1 MTDIDLTQDARVG
14 VVGSNSSTGS
24 LTADLVGDSRNRSLN
39 GRLVLVSPKNYDG
52 TTEYGV
58 GTVTE
63 ITTTNTYHEDPA
75 LRGVIAQQ
83 GFIGNLTGRGD
94 IKTAKIDMQSAFRH
108 DGENLSAIGGS
119 LSFAPSTGEPIFLAN
134 ADSVR
139 SLCERTTKDLFY
151 IGSVYQ
157 QKDIPLPLS
166 FHDFS
171 DARGAEMSGFFGPS
185 GSGKALDV
193 NTPIPTPNGFVLM
206 KDLAPGSK
214 VFDQDGKTC
223 TVLAVYDQPPH
234 RECFEV
240 QFSDG
245 STIIADAEHLWE
257 VYSTA
262 LRASMNASRGRERKY
277 LLTKAQRDAVA
288 AVSRHGIAGKGEV
301 TLSEIAEA
309 FAVPASQT
317 SKSTALSKRFHAFP
331 GGRVLV
337 AEQNGSVA
345 PFSSARRSLM
355 IEKEALLNWAKRG
368 EIKSQEKRLALVG
381 ALEGHQAPYVTARE
395 VSKAVGASR
404 TTGNIYAWIEKSGAD
419 THYAEATA
427 HLDETVRQRH
437 HWEKTVDPK
446 AFAEDFLRHVEK
458 GLRNQEHLSLKPEV
472 LTTREIV
479 DRISEGESFSIP
491 VAKPVSTPERD
502 LPLPPYTL
510 GAWLGDGS
518 SRGGLIFSADAE
530 VIENVRLDGY
540 SVFDTTDKYP
550 FRYRVEGLRGQLGTL
565 GVRSDES
572 GVSNKRIP
580 EQYLFA
586 SIDQRHA
593 LLQGLMDTDGTVNR
607 TSGTVS
613 YTTILPSL
621 AEDVRVLA
629 ASLGYRVTVT
639 SRVPTLDGGPQK
651 RAYNV
656 NFHPR
661 GEKVFRLSRKVSA
674 LEEATKPVAS
684 DGART
689 NHRYIRAITPVESR
703 PVRCITVDSER
714 SLYLAGKDFIPT
726 HNTYNATMFTAAQMR
741 HLRQA
746 FLLIE
751 PQSQFTTNSKVK
763 RELPLDL
770 RALADAQGRE
780 VKQISVAQQIRLPE
794 DPSLLC
800 DLLAGASF
808 FGANRL
814 IGANNQASNAHDVV
828 EAFLEATPKWSSMT
842 SEDILNRILQHLI
855 ERVENDAVVVSKAPK
870 ERLQRNLQ
878 AALDQ
883 DEDGGRERYK
893 ALMRVFGPLHNIFS
907 ETTAQGTPRLKM
919 NEIVKALCNPDIGSA
934 GNRRARPFYILT
946 LADQSA
952 DNEGRETE
960 VSKAMRNSKT
970 QMVILRTLFSALE
983 AEARWLY
990 QSEDLGTANLMVIM
1004 DEAARFTSDSHK
1016 DVEQR
1021 AMAADM
1027 ARYFRELRKYAVG
1040 FTLILQEPSALHD
1053 SIWKQL
1059 QNGFRAFAG
1068 GMVGNDLDK
1077 VREQV
1082 GAGGAMSLYQQLAR
1096 PSKDNPIYPWMLCG
1110 SISPLSVTSA
1120 PIFMEA
1126 FTKSEQWEQA
1136 NKTWLPGMFNISDI
1150 WQG

>member
-24 LTADLVGDSRNRSLN
+24 LTADLVGESRNRSLN

-185 GSGKALDV
+185 GSGK
-193 NTPIPTPNGFVLM
+193 
-206 KDLAPGSK
+206 
-214 VFDQDGKTC
+214 
-223 TVLAVYDQPPH
+223 
-234 RECFEV
+234 
-240 QFSDG
+240 
-245 STIIADAEHLWE
+245 
-257 VYSTA
+257 
-262 LRASMNASRGRERKY
+262 
-277 LLTKAQRDAVA
+277 
-288 AVSRHGIAGKGEV
+288 
-301 TLSEIAEA
+301 
-309 FAVPASQT
+309 
-317 SKSTALSKRFHAFP
+317 
-331 GGRVLV
+331 
-337 AEQNGSVA
+337 
-345 PFSSARRSLM
+345 
-355 IEKEALLNWAKRG
+355 
-368 EIKSQEKRLALVG
+368 
-381 ALEGHQAPYVTARE
+381 
-395 VSKAVGASR
+395 
-404 TTGNIYAWIEKSGAD
+404 
-419 THYAEATA
+419 
-427 HLDETVRQRH
+427 
-437 HWEKTVDPK
+437 
-446 AFAEDFLRHVEK
+446 
-458 GLRNQEHLSLKPEV
+458 
-472 LTTREIV
+472 
-479 DRISEGESFSIP
+479 
-491 VAKPVSTPERD
+491 
-502 LPLPPYTL
+502 
-510 GAWLGDGS
+510 
-518 SRGGLIFSADAE
+518 
-530 VIENVRLDGY
+530 
-540 SVFDTTDKYP
+540 
-550 FRYRVEGLRGQLGTL
+550 
-565 GVRSDES
+565 
-572 GVSNKRIP
+572 
-580 EQYLFA
+580 
-586 SIDQRHA
+586 
-593 LLQGLMDTDGTVNR
+593 
-607 TSGTVS
+607 
-613 YTTILPSL
+613 
-621 AEDVRVLA
+621 
-629 ASLGYRVTVT
+629 
-639 SRVPTLDGGPQK
+639 
-651 RAYNV
+651 
-656 NFHPR
+656 
-661 GEKVFRLSRKVSA
+661 
-674 LEEATKPVAS
+674 
-684 DGART
+684 
-689 NHRYIRAITPVESR
+689 
-703 PVRCITVDSER
+703 
-714 SLYLAGKDFIPT
+714 
-726 HNTYNATMFTAAQMR
+726 TYNATMFTAAQMR

-919 NEIVKALCNPDIGSA
+919 NEIVKALCDPDIGSA

-1126 FTKSEQWEQA
+1126 FTKPEQWEQA

>member
-1 MTDIDLTQDARVG
+1 MTAIDLQQDARVG

-24 LTADLVGDSRNRSLN
+24 LTVDLVGASRNRSLN
-39 GRLVLVSPKNYDG
+39 GRLVIVAPESYDG

-83 GFIGNLTGRGD
+83 GAIGNLTGRGD

-119 LSFAPSTGEPIFLAN
+119 LSFAPSTGESVFLAN

-139 SLCERTTKDLFY
+139 ALCERTTKDLFY
-151 IGSVYQ
+151 MGSVYQ

-185 GSGKALDV
+185 GSGK
-193 NTPIPTPNGFVLM
+193 T
-206 KDLAPGSK
+206 
-214 VFDQDGKTC
+214 
-223 TVLAVYDQPPH
+223 
-234 RECFEV
+234 
-240 QFSDG
+240 
-245 STIIADAEHLWE
+245 
-257 VYSTA
+257 
-262 LRASMNASRGRERKY
+262 
-277 LLTKAQRDAVA
+277 
-288 AVSRHGIAGKGEV
+288 
-301 TLSEIAEA
+301 
-309 FAVPASQT
+309 
-317 SKSTALSKRFHAFP
+317 
-331 GGRVLV
+331 
-337 AEQNGSVA
+337 
-345 PFSSARRSLM
+345 
-355 IEKEALLNWAKRG
+355 
-368 EIKSQEKRLALVG
+368 RL
-381 ALEGHQAPYVTARE
+381 
-395 VSKAVGASR
+395 
-404 TTGNIYAWIEKSGAD
+404 
-419 THYAEATA
+419 
-427 HLDETVRQRH
+427 
-437 HWEKTVDPK
+437 
-446 AFAEDFLRHVEK
+446 
-458 GLRNQEHLSLKPEV
+458 
-472 LTTREIV
+472 
-479 DRISEGESFSIP
+479 
-491 VAKPVSTPERD
+491 
-502 LPLPPYTL
+502 
-510 GAWLGDGS
+510 
-518 SRGGLIFSADAE
+518 
-530 VIENVRLDGY
+530 
-540 SVFDTTDKYP
+540 
-550 FRYRVEGLRGQLGTL
+550 
-565 GVRSDES
+565 
-572 GVSNKRIP
+572 
-580 EQYLFA
+580 
-586 SIDQRHA
+586 
-593 LLQGLMDTDGTVNR
+593 
-607 TSGTVS
+607 
-613 YTTILPSL
+613 
-621 AEDVRVLA
+621 
-629 ASLGYRVTVT
+629 
-639 SRVPTLDGGPQK
+639 
-651 RAYNV
+651 
-656 NFHPR
+656 
-661 GEKVFRLSRKVSA
+661 
-674 LEEATKPVAS
+674 
-684 DGART
+684 
-689 NHRYIRAITPVESR
+689 
-703 PVRCITVDSER
+703 
-714 SLYLAGKDFIPT
+714 
-726 HNTYNATMFTAAQMR
+726 ATMFAGSQMR
-741 HLRQA
+741 HTRQA

-763 RELPLDL
+763 RELGLDL

-828 EAFLEATPKWSSMT
+828 ETYLEATPKWSSMS
-842 SEDILNRILQHLI
+842 SEELLNRILQHLI

-883 DEDGGRERYK
+883 TDDGGEERYK

-990 QSEDLGTANLMVIM
+990 QSEDLGTANLMVMM

-1016 DVEQR
+1016 DPEQR

-1082 GAGGAMSLYQQLAR
+1082 GSGGAMSLYQQLAR

-1126 FTKSEQWEQA
+1126 FTRPVQWEQA
-1136 NKTWLPGMFNISDI
+1136 NKSWLPGMFNISDI
-1150 WQG
+1150 WQGH

>member
-1 MTDIDLTQDARVG
+1 MTAIDLQQDARVG

-24 LTADLVGDSRNRSLN
+24 LTVDLVGDSRNRSLN
-39 GRLVLVSPKNYDG
+39 GRLVLVSPENYDG

-83 GFIGNLTGRGD
+83 GAIGNLTGRGD

-108 DGENLSAIGGS
+108 DGQTLSAIGGS
-119 LSFAPSTGEPIFLAN
+119 LSFAPSTGESVFLAN

-139 SLCERTTKDLFY
+139 ALCERTTKDLFY
-151 IGSVYQ
+151 MGSVYQ

-185 GSGKALDV
+185 GSGK
-193 NTPIPTPNGFVLM
+193 TFT
-206 KDLAPGSK
+206 
-214 VFDQDGKTC
+214 
-223 TVLAVYDQPPH
+223 
-234 RECFEV
+234 
-240 QFSDG
+240 
-245 STIIADAEHLWE
+245 
-257 VYSTA
+257 
-262 LRASMNASRGRERKY
+262 
-277 LLTKAQRDAVA
+277 
-288 AVSRHGIAGKGEV
+288 
-301 TLSEIAEA
+301 
-309 FAVPASQT
+309 
-317 SKSTALSKRFHAFP
+317 
-331 GGRVLV
+331 
-337 AEQNGSVA
+337 
-345 PFSSARRSLM
+345 
-355 IEKEALLNWAKRG
+355 
-368 EIKSQEKRLALVG
+368 
-381 ALEGHQAPYVTARE
+381 
-395 VSKAVGASR
+395 
-404 TTGNIYAWIEKSGAD
+404 
-419 THYAEATA
+419 
-427 HLDETVRQRH
+427 
-437 HWEKTVDPK
+437 
-446 AFAEDFLRHVEK
+446 
-458 GLRNQEHLSLKPEV
+458 
-472 LTTREIV
+472 
-479 DRISEGESFSIP
+479 
-491 VAKPVSTPERD
+491 
-502 LPLPPYTL
+502 
-510 GAWLGDGS
+510 
-518 SRGGLIFSADAE
+518 
-530 VIENVRLDGY
+530 
-540 SVFDTTDKYP
+540 
-550 FRYRVEGLRGQLGTL
+550 
-565 GVRSDES
+565 
-572 GVSNKRIP
+572 
-580 EQYLFA
+580 
-586 SIDQRHA
+586 
-593 LLQGLMDTDGTVNR
+593 
-607 TSGTVS
+607 
-613 YTTILPSL
+613 
-621 AEDVRVLA
+621 
-629 ASLGYRVTVT
+629 
-639 SRVPTLDGGPQK
+639 
-651 RAYNV
+651 
-656 NFHPR
+656 
-661 GEKVFRLSRKVSA
+661 
-674 LEEATKPVAS
+674 
-684 DGART
+684 
-689 NHRYIRAITPVESR
+689 
-703 PVRCITVDSER
+703 
-714 SLYLAGKDFIPT
+714 
-726 HNTYNATMFTAAQMR
+726 ATMFAASQMR
-741 HLRQA
+741 HTRQA

-794 DPSLLC
+794 DPTLLC
-800 DLLAGASF
+800 DLLGGASF

-828 EAFLEATPKWSSMT
+828 EAFLETTPKWSSMAT
-842 SEDILNRILQHLI
+842 EDLLNRILQHLI
-855 ERVENDAVVVSKAPK
+855 ERVENDAVVVSKSPK

-883 DEDGGRERYK
+883 DPDGGQERYN
-893 ALMRVFGPLHNIFS
+893 ALMRVFAPLHNIFS
-907 ETTAQGTPRLKM
+907 ETTPQGTPRLKM
-919 NEIVKALCNPDIGSA
+919 NEIVKALCDPDIGSA

-952 DNEGRETE
+952 DSEGRETE

-1016 DVEQR
+1016 DQEQR

-1082 GAGGAMSLYQQLAR
+1082 GNGGAQSLYQQLAR

-1126 FTKSEQWEQA
+1126 FTDPEEWRRSNKS
-1136 NKTWLPGMFNISDI
+1136 WLPGVFNISDI
-1150 WQG
+1150 WQGR

>member
-24 LTADLVGDSRNRSLN
+24 LTADLVGESRNRSLN

-185 GSGKALDV
+185 VSGK
-193 NTPIPTPNGFVLM
+193 
-206 KDLAPGSK
+206 
-214 VFDQDGKTC
+214 
-223 TVLAVYDQPPH
+223 
-234 RECFEV
+234 
-240 QFSDG
+240 
-245 STIIADAEHLWE
+245 
-257 VYSTA
+257 
-262 LRASMNASRGRERKY
+262 
-277 LLTKAQRDAVA
+277 
-288 AVSRHGIAGKGEV
+288 
-301 TLSEIAEA
+301 
-309 FAVPASQT
+309 
-317 SKSTALSKRFHAFP
+317 
-331 GGRVLV
+331 
-337 AEQNGSVA
+337 
-345 PFSSARRSLM
+345 
-355 IEKEALLNWAKRG
+355 
-368 EIKSQEKRLALVG
+368 
-381 ALEGHQAPYVTARE
+381 
-395 VSKAVGASR
+395 
-404 TTGNIYAWIEKSGAD
+404 
-419 THYAEATA
+419 
-427 HLDETVRQRH
+427 
-437 HWEKTVDPK
+437 
-446 AFAEDFLRHVEK
+446 
-458 GLRNQEHLSLKPEV
+458 
-472 LTTREIV
+472 
-479 DRISEGESFSIP
+479 
-491 VAKPVSTPERD
+491 
-502 LPLPPYTL
+502 
-510 GAWLGDGS
+510 
-518 SRGGLIFSADAE
+518 
-530 VIENVRLDGY
+530 
-540 SVFDTTDKYP
+540 
-550 FRYRVEGLRGQLGTL
+550 
-565 GVRSDES
+565 
-572 GVSNKRIP
+572 
-580 EQYLFA
+580 
-586 SIDQRHA
+586 
-593 LLQGLMDTDGTVNR
+593 
-607 TSGTVS
+607 
-613 YTTILPSL
+613 
-621 AEDVRVLA
+621 
-629 ASLGYRVTVT
+629 
-639 SRVPTLDGGPQK
+639 
-651 RAYNV
+651 
-656 NFHPR
+656 
-661 GEKVFRLSRKVSA
+661 
-674 LEEATKPVAS
+674 
-684 DGART
+684 
-689 NHRYIRAITPVESR
+689 
-703 PVRCITVDSER
+703 
-714 SLYLAGKDFIPT
+714 
-726 HNTYNATMFTAAQMR
+726 TYNATMFTAAQMR

-919 NEIVKALCNPDIGSA
+919 NEIVKALCDPDIGSA

-1126 FTKSEQWEQA
+1126 FTKPEQWEQA

>member
-1 MTDIDLTQDARVG
+1 MTDIDLAQDANVG

-24 LTADLVGDSRNRSLN
+24 LTVDLVGDSRNRSLN
-39 GRLVLVSPKNYDG
+39 GRLVLVAPHNYDG

-83 GFIGNLTGRGD
+83 GRIGNLTGRGD

-119 LSFAPSTGEPIFLAN
+119 LSFAPSTGEPVFLAN

-139 SLCERTTKDLFY
+139 ALCERTTKDLFY
-151 IGSVYQ
+151 MGSVYQ

-185 GSGKALDV
+185 GSGK
-193 NTPIPTPNGFVLM
+193 TFT
-206 KDLAPGSK
+206 
-214 VFDQDGKTC
+214 
-223 TVLAVYDQPPH
+223 
-234 RECFEV
+234 
-240 QFSDG
+240 
-245 STIIADAEHLWE
+245 
-257 VYSTA
+257 
-262 LRASMNASRGRERKY
+262 
-277 LLTKAQRDAVA
+277 
-288 AVSRHGIAGKGEV
+288 
-301 TLSEIAEA
+301 
-309 FAVPASQT
+309 
-317 SKSTALSKRFHAFP
+317 
-331 GGRVLV
+331 
-337 AEQNGSVA
+337 
-345 PFSSARRSLM
+345 
-355 IEKEALLNWAKRG
+355 
-368 EIKSQEKRLALVG
+368 
-381 ALEGHQAPYVTARE
+381 
-395 VSKAVGASR
+395 
-404 TTGNIYAWIEKSGAD
+404 
-419 THYAEATA
+419 
-427 HLDETVRQRH
+427 
-437 HWEKTVDPK
+437 
-446 AFAEDFLRHVEK
+446 
-458 GLRNQEHLSLKPEV
+458 
-472 LTTREIV
+472 
-479 DRISEGESFSIP
+479 
-491 VAKPVSTPERD
+491 
-502 LPLPPYTL
+502 
-510 GAWLGDGS
+510 
-518 SRGGLIFSADAE
+518 
-530 VIENVRLDGY
+530 
-540 SVFDTTDKYP
+540 
-550 FRYRVEGLRGQLGTL
+550 
-565 GVRSDES
+565 
-572 GVSNKRIP
+572 
-580 EQYLFA
+580 
-586 SIDQRHA
+586 
-593 LLQGLMDTDGTVNR
+593 
-607 TSGTVS
+607 
-613 YTTILPSL
+613 
-621 AEDVRVLA
+621 
-629 ASLGYRVTVT
+629 
-639 SRVPTLDGGPQK
+639 
-651 RAYNV
+651 
-656 NFHPR
+656 
-661 GEKVFRLSRKVSA
+661 
-674 LEEATKPVAS
+674 
-684 DGART
+684 
-689 NHRYIRAITPVESR
+689 
-703 PVRCITVDSER
+703 
-714 SLYLAGKDFIPT
+714 
-726 HNTYNATMFTAAQMR
+726 ATMFTASQMR
-741 HLRQA
+741 HTRQA

-814 IGANNQASNAHDVV
+814 IGANNQAANAHDVV

-842 SEDILNRILQHLI
+842 SEDLLNRILQHLI

-907 ETTAQGTPRLKM
+907 ETTSQGTPRLKM
-919 NEIVKALCNPDIGSA
+919 NEIVKALCDPDIGSA

-1016 DVEQR
+1016 DAEQK

-1126 FTKSEQWEQA
+1126 FTRPEHWERTNKS
-1136 NKTWLPGMFNISDI
+1136 WLPGMFNISDI
-1150 WQG
+1150 WQGR

>member
-185 GSGKALDV
+185 GSGK
-193 NTPIPTPNGFVLM
+193 
-206 KDLAPGSK
+206 
-214 VFDQDGKTC
+214 
-223 TVLAVYDQPPH
+223 
-234 RECFEV
+234 
-240 QFSDG
+240 
-245 STIIADAEHLWE
+245 
-257 VYSTA
+257 
-262 LRASMNASRGRERKY
+262 
-277 LLTKAQRDAVA
+277 
-288 AVSRHGIAGKGEV
+288 
-301 TLSEIAEA
+301 
-309 FAVPASQT
+309 
-317 SKSTALSKRFHAFP
+317 
-331 GGRVLV
+331 
-337 AEQNGSVA
+337 
-345 PFSSARRSLM
+345 
-355 IEKEALLNWAKRG
+355 
-368 EIKSQEKRLALVG
+368 
-381 ALEGHQAPYVTARE
+381 
-395 VSKAVGASR
+395 
-404 TTGNIYAWIEKSGAD
+404 
-419 THYAEATA
+419 
-427 HLDETVRQRH
+427 
-437 HWEKTVDPK
+437 
-446 AFAEDFLRHVEK
+446 
-458 GLRNQEHLSLKPEV
+458 
-472 LTTREIV
+472 
-479 DRISEGESFSIP
+479 
-491 VAKPVSTPERD
+491 
-502 LPLPPYTL
+502 
-510 GAWLGDGS
+510 
-518 SRGGLIFSADAE
+518 
-530 VIENVRLDGY
+530 
-540 SVFDTTDKYP
+540 
-550 FRYRVEGLRGQLGTL
+550 
-565 GVRSDES
+565 
-572 GVSNKRIP
+572 
-580 EQYLFA
+580 
-586 SIDQRHA
+586 
-593 LLQGLMDTDGTVNR
+593 
-607 TSGTVS
+607 
-613 YTTILPSL
+613 
-621 AEDVRVLA
+621 
-629 ASLGYRVTVT
+629 
-639 SRVPTLDGGPQK
+639 
-651 RAYNV
+651 
-656 NFHPR
+656 
-661 GEKVFRLSRKVSA
+661 
-674 LEEATKPVAS
+674 
-684 DGART
+684 
-689 NHRYIRAITPVESR
+689 
-703 PVRCITVDSER
+703 
-714 SLYLAGKDFIPT
+714 
-726 HNTYNATMFTAAQMR
+726 TYNATMFTAAQMR

-907 ETTAQGTPRLKM
+907 ETTSQGTPRLKM

-1126 FTKSEQWEQA
+1126 FTKPEQWEQA

>member
-185 GSGKALDV
+185 GSGK
-193 NTPIPTPNGFVLM
+193 
-206 KDLAPGSK
+206 
-214 VFDQDGKTC
+214 
-223 TVLAVYDQPPH
+223 
-234 RECFEV
+234 
-240 QFSDG
+240 
-245 STIIADAEHLWE
+245 
-257 VYSTA
+257 
-262 LRASMNASRGRERKY
+262 
-277 LLTKAQRDAVA
+277 
-288 AVSRHGIAGKGEV
+288 
-301 TLSEIAEA
+301 
-309 FAVPASQT
+309 
-317 SKSTALSKRFHAFP
+317 
-331 GGRVLV
+331 
-337 AEQNGSVA
+337 
-345 PFSSARRSLM
+345 
-355 IEKEALLNWAKRG
+355 
-368 EIKSQEKRLALVG
+368 
-381 ALEGHQAPYVTARE
+381 
-395 VSKAVGASR
+395 
-404 TTGNIYAWIEKSGAD
+404 
-419 THYAEATA
+419 
-427 HLDETVRQRH
+427 
-437 HWEKTVDPK
+437 
-446 AFAEDFLRHVEK
+446 
-458 GLRNQEHLSLKPEV
+458 
-472 LTTREIV
+472 
-479 DRISEGESFSIP
+479 
-491 VAKPVSTPERD
+491 
-502 LPLPPYTL
+502 
-510 GAWLGDGS
+510 
-518 SRGGLIFSADAE
+518 
-530 VIENVRLDGY
+530 
-540 SVFDTTDKYP
+540 
-550 FRYRVEGLRGQLGTL
+550 
-565 GVRSDES
+565 
-572 GVSNKRIP
+572 
-580 EQYLFA
+580 
-586 SIDQRHA
+586 
-593 LLQGLMDTDGTVNR
+593 
-607 TSGTVS
+607 
-613 YTTILPSL
+613 
-621 AEDVRVLA
+621 
-629 ASLGYRVTVT
+629 
-639 SRVPTLDGGPQK
+639 
-651 RAYNV
+651 
-656 NFHPR
+656 
-661 GEKVFRLSRKVSA
+661 
-674 LEEATKPVAS
+674 
-684 DGART
+684 
-689 NHRYIRAITPVESR
+689 
-703 PVRCITVDSER
+703 
-714 SLYLAGKDFIPT
+714 
-726 HNTYNATMFTAAQMR
+726 TYNATMFTAAQMR

-907 ETTAQGTPRLKM
+907 ETTSQGTPRLKM
-919 NEIVKALCNPDIGSA
+919 NEIVKALCDPDIGSA

-1110 SISPLSVTSA
+1110 SISPLSVTST

-1126 FTKSEQWEQA
+1126 FTKPEQWEQA

>member
-185 GSGKALDV
+185 GSGK
-193 NTPIPTPNGFVLM
+193 
-206 KDLAPGSK
+206 
-214 VFDQDGKTC
+214 
-223 TVLAVYDQPPH
+223 
-234 RECFEV
+234 
-240 QFSDG
+240 
-245 STIIADAEHLWE
+245 
-257 VYSTA
+257 
-262 LRASMNASRGRERKY
+262 
-277 LLTKAQRDAVA
+277 
-288 AVSRHGIAGKGEV
+288 
-301 TLSEIAEA
+301 
-309 FAVPASQT
+309 
-317 SKSTALSKRFHAFP
+317 
-331 GGRVLV
+331 
-337 AEQNGSVA
+337 
-345 PFSSARRSLM
+345 
-355 IEKEALLNWAKRG
+355 
-368 EIKSQEKRLALVG
+368 
-381 ALEGHQAPYVTARE
+381 
-395 VSKAVGASR
+395 
-404 TTGNIYAWIEKSGAD
+404 
-419 THYAEATA
+419 
-427 HLDETVRQRH
+427 
-437 HWEKTVDPK
+437 
-446 AFAEDFLRHVEK
+446 
-458 GLRNQEHLSLKPEV
+458 
-472 LTTREIV
+472 
-479 DRISEGESFSIP
+479 
-491 VAKPVSTPERD
+491 
-502 LPLPPYTL
+502 
-510 GAWLGDGS
+510 
-518 SRGGLIFSADAE
+518 
-530 VIENVRLDGY
+530 
-540 SVFDTTDKYP
+540 
-550 FRYRVEGLRGQLGTL
+550 
-565 GVRSDES
+565 
-572 GVSNKRIP
+572 
-580 EQYLFA
+580 
-586 SIDQRHA
+586 
-593 LLQGLMDTDGTVNR
+593 
-607 TSGTVS
+607 
-613 YTTILPSL
+613 
-621 AEDVRVLA
+621 
-629 ASLGYRVTVT
+629 
-639 SRVPTLDGGPQK
+639 
-651 RAYNV
+651 
-656 NFHPR
+656 
-661 GEKVFRLSRKVSA
+661 
-674 LEEATKPVAS
+674 
-684 DGART
+684 
-689 NHRYIRAITPVESR
+689 
-703 PVRCITVDSER
+703 
-714 SLYLAGKDFIPT
+714 
-726 HNTYNATMFTAAQMR
+726 TYNATMFTAAQMR

-878 AALDQ
+878 SALDQ

-1126 FTKSEQWEQA
+1126 FTKPEQWEHA

>member
-39 GRLVLVSPKNYDG
+39 GRLVLVSPQNYDG
-52 TTEYGV
+52 STEYGV

-83 GFIGNLTGRGD
+83 GAIGNLTGRGD

-108 DGENLSAIGGS
+108 DGESLSAIGGA

-139 SLCERTTKDLFY
+139 ALCERTTKDLFY
-151 IGSVYQ
+151 MGSVYQ

-185 GSGKALDV
+185 GA
-193 NTPIPTPNGFVLM
+193 
-206 KDLAPGSK
+206 
-214 VFDQDGKTC
+214 GKT
-223 TVLAVYDQPPH
+223 
-234 RECFEV
+234 
-240 QFSDG
+240 
-245 STIIADAEHLWE
+245 
-257 VYSTA
+257 
-262 LRASMNASRGRERKY
+262 
-277 LLTKAQRDAVA
+277 
-288 AVSRHGIAGKGEV
+288 
-301 TLSEIAEA
+301 
-309 FAVPASQT
+309 
-317 SKSTALSKRFHAFP
+317 
-331 GGRVLV
+331 
-337 AEQNGSVA
+337 
-345 PFSSARRSLM
+345 
-355 IEKEALLNWAKRG
+355 
-368 EIKSQEKRLALVG
+368 RL
-381 ALEGHQAPYVTARE
+381 
-395 VSKAVGASR
+395 
-404 TTGNIYAWIEKSGAD
+404 
-419 THYAEATA
+419 
-427 HLDETVRQRH
+427 
-437 HWEKTVDPK
+437 
-446 AFAEDFLRHVEK
+446 
-458 GLRNQEHLSLKPEV
+458 
-472 LTTREIV
+472 
-479 DRISEGESFSIP
+479 
-491 VAKPVSTPERD
+491 
-502 LPLPPYTL
+502 
-510 GAWLGDGS
+510 
-518 SRGGLIFSADAE
+518 
-530 VIENVRLDGY
+530 
-540 SVFDTTDKYP
+540 
-550 FRYRVEGLRGQLGTL
+550 
-565 GVRSDES
+565 
-572 GVSNKRIP
+572 
-580 EQYLFA
+580 
-586 SIDQRHA
+586 
-593 LLQGLMDTDGTVNR
+593 
-607 TSGTVS
+607 
-613 YTTILPSL
+613 
-621 AEDVRVLA
+621 
-629 ASLGYRVTVT
+629 
-639 SRVPTLDGGPQK
+639 
-651 RAYNV
+651 
-656 NFHPR
+656 
-661 GEKVFRLSRKVSA
+661 
-674 LEEATKPVAS
+674 
-684 DGART
+684 
-689 NHRYIRAITPVESR
+689 
-703 PVRCITVDSER
+703 
-714 SLYLAGKDFIPT
+714 
-726 HNTYNATMFTAAQMR
+726 ATMFTASQLR
-741 HLRQA
+741 HTRQA

-763 RELPLDL
+763 RELGLDL

-883 DEDGGRERYK
+883 DEDGGQERYR

-919 NEIVKALCNPDIGSA
+919 NEIVKTLCDPDIGSA
-934 GNRRARPFYILT
+934 GSRRARPFYILT

-952 DNEGRETE
+952 DDEGRETE

-1016 DVEQR
+1016 DAQQR

-1082 GAGGAMSLYQQLAR
+1082 GSGGAMNLYQQLAR

-1126 FTKSEQWEQA
+1126 FTRPEQWEQA
-1136 NKTWLPGMFNISDI
+1136 NKSWLPGMFNISDI
-1150 WQG
+1150 WQGR

>member
-185 GSGKALDV
+185 GSGK
-193 NTPIPTPNGFVLM
+193 
-206 KDLAPGSK
+206 
-214 VFDQDGKTC
+214 
-223 TVLAVYDQPPH
+223 
-234 RECFEV
+234 
-240 QFSDG
+240 
-245 STIIADAEHLWE
+245 
-257 VYSTA
+257 
-262 LRASMNASRGRERKY
+262 
-277 LLTKAQRDAVA
+277 
-288 AVSRHGIAGKGEV
+288 
-301 TLSEIAEA
+301 
-309 FAVPASQT
+309 
-317 SKSTALSKRFHAFP
+317 
-331 GGRVLV
+331 
-337 AEQNGSVA
+337 
-345 PFSSARRSLM
+345 
-355 IEKEALLNWAKRG
+355 
-368 EIKSQEKRLALVG
+368 
-381 ALEGHQAPYVTARE
+381 
-395 VSKAVGASR
+395 
-404 TTGNIYAWIEKSGAD
+404 
-419 THYAEATA
+419 
-427 HLDETVRQRH
+427 
-437 HWEKTVDPK
+437 
-446 AFAEDFLRHVEK
+446 
-458 GLRNQEHLSLKPEV
+458 
-472 LTTREIV
+472 
-479 DRISEGESFSIP
+479 
-491 VAKPVSTPERD
+491 
-502 LPLPPYTL
+502 
-510 GAWLGDGS
+510 
-518 SRGGLIFSADAE
+518 
-530 VIENVRLDGY
+530 
-540 SVFDTTDKYP
+540 
-550 FRYRVEGLRGQLGTL
+550 
-565 GVRSDES
+565 
-572 GVSNKRIP
+572 
-580 EQYLFA
+580 
-586 SIDQRHA
+586 
-593 LLQGLMDTDGTVNR
+593 
-607 TSGTVS
+607 
-613 YTTILPSL
+613 
-621 AEDVRVLA
+621 
-629 ASLGYRVTVT
+629 
-639 SRVPTLDGGPQK
+639 
-651 RAYNV
+651 
-656 NFHPR
+656 
-661 GEKVFRLSRKVSA
+661 
-674 LEEATKPVAS
+674 
-684 DGART
+684 
-689 NHRYIRAITPVESR
+689 
-703 PVRCITVDSER
+703 
-714 SLYLAGKDFIPT
+714 
-726 HNTYNATMFTAAQMR
+726 TYNATMFTAAQMR

-1126 FTKSEQWEQA
+1126 FTKPEQWEQA

>member
-185 GSGKALDV
+185 GSGK
-193 NTPIPTPNGFVLM
+193 
-206 KDLAPGSK
+206 
-214 VFDQDGKTC
+214 
-223 TVLAVYDQPPH
+223 
-234 RECFEV
+234 
-240 QFSDG
+240 
-245 STIIADAEHLWE
+245 
-257 VYSTA
+257 
-262 LRASMNASRGRERKY
+262 
-277 LLTKAQRDAVA
+277 
-288 AVSRHGIAGKGEV
+288 
-301 TLSEIAEA
+301 
-309 FAVPASQT
+309 
-317 SKSTALSKRFHAFP
+317 
-331 GGRVLV
+331 
-337 AEQNGSVA
+337 
-345 PFSSARRSLM
+345 
-355 IEKEALLNWAKRG
+355 
-368 EIKSQEKRLALVG
+368 
-381 ALEGHQAPYVTARE
+381 
-395 VSKAVGASR
+395 
-404 TTGNIYAWIEKSGAD
+404 
-419 THYAEATA
+419 
-427 HLDETVRQRH
+427 
-437 HWEKTVDPK
+437 
-446 AFAEDFLRHVEK
+446 
-458 GLRNQEHLSLKPEV
+458 
-472 LTTREIV
+472 
-479 DRISEGESFSIP
+479 
-491 VAKPVSTPERD
+491 
-502 LPLPPYTL
+502 
-510 GAWLGDGS
+510 
-518 SRGGLIFSADAE
+518 
-530 VIENVRLDGY
+530 
-540 SVFDTTDKYP
+540 
-550 FRYRVEGLRGQLGTL
+550 
-565 GVRSDES
+565 
-572 GVSNKRIP
+572 
-580 EQYLFA
+580 
-586 SIDQRHA
+586 
-593 LLQGLMDTDGTVNR
+593 
-607 TSGTVS
+607 
-613 YTTILPSL
+613 
-621 AEDVRVLA
+621 
-629 ASLGYRVTVT
+629 
-639 SRVPTLDGGPQK
+639 
-651 RAYNV
+651 
-656 NFHPR
+656 
-661 GEKVFRLSRKVSA
+661 
-674 LEEATKPVAS
+674 
-684 DGART
+684 
-689 NHRYIRAITPVESR
+689 
-703 PVRCITVDSER
+703 
-714 SLYLAGKDFIPT
+714 
-726 HNTYNATMFTAAQMR
+726 TYNATMFTAAQMR

-919 NEIVKALCNPDIGSA
+919 NEIVKALCDPDIGSA

-1126 FTKSEQWEQA
+1126 FTKPEQWEQA

>member
-185 GSGKALDV
+185 GSGK
-193 NTPIPTPNGFVLM
+193 
-206 KDLAPGSK
+206 
-214 VFDQDGKTC
+214 
-223 TVLAVYDQPPH
+223 
-234 RECFEV
+234 
-240 QFSDG
+240 
-245 STIIADAEHLWE
+245 
-257 VYSTA
+257 
-262 LRASMNASRGRERKY
+262 
-277 LLTKAQRDAVA
+277 
-288 AVSRHGIAGKGEV
+288 
-301 TLSEIAEA
+301 
-309 FAVPASQT
+309 
-317 SKSTALSKRFHAFP
+317 
-331 GGRVLV
+331 
-337 AEQNGSVA
+337 
-345 PFSSARRSLM
+345 
-355 IEKEALLNWAKRG
+355 
-368 EIKSQEKRLALVG
+368 
-381 ALEGHQAPYVTARE
+381 
-395 VSKAVGASR
+395 
-404 TTGNIYAWIEKSGAD
+404 
-419 THYAEATA
+419 
-427 HLDETVRQRH
+427 
-437 HWEKTVDPK
+437 
-446 AFAEDFLRHVEK
+446 
-458 GLRNQEHLSLKPEV
+458 
-472 LTTREIV
+472 
-479 DRISEGESFSIP
+479 
-491 VAKPVSTPERD
+491 
-502 LPLPPYTL
+502 
-510 GAWLGDGS
+510 
-518 SRGGLIFSADAE
+518 
-530 VIENVRLDGY
+530 
-540 SVFDTTDKYP
+540 
-550 FRYRVEGLRGQLGTL
+550 
-565 GVRSDES
+565 
-572 GVSNKRIP
+572 
-580 EQYLFA
+580 
-586 SIDQRHA
+586 
-593 LLQGLMDTDGTVNR
+593 
-607 TSGTVS
+607 
-613 YTTILPSL
+613 
-621 AEDVRVLA
+621 
-629 ASLGYRVTVT
+629 
-639 SRVPTLDGGPQK
+639 
-651 RAYNV
+651 
-656 NFHPR
+656 
-661 GEKVFRLSRKVSA
+661 
-674 LEEATKPVAS
+674 
-684 DGART
+684 
-689 NHRYIRAITPVESR
+689 
-703 PVRCITVDSER
+703 
-714 SLYLAGKDFIPT
+714 
-726 HNTYNATMFTAAQMR
+726 TYNATMFTAAQMR

-1126 FTKSEQWEQA
+1126 FTKPGQWEHA

>member
-185 GSGKALDV
+185 GSGK
-193 NTPIPTPNGFVLM
+193 
-206 KDLAPGSK
+206 
-214 VFDQDGKTC
+214 
-223 TVLAVYDQPPH
+223 
-234 RECFEV
+234 
-240 QFSDG
+240 
-245 STIIADAEHLWE
+245 
-257 VYSTA
+257 
-262 LRASMNASRGRERKY
+262 
-277 LLTKAQRDAVA
+277 
-288 AVSRHGIAGKGEV
+288 
-301 TLSEIAEA
+301 
-309 FAVPASQT
+309 
-317 SKSTALSKRFHAFP
+317 
-331 GGRVLV
+331 
-337 AEQNGSVA
+337 
-345 PFSSARRSLM
+345 
-355 IEKEALLNWAKRG
+355 
-368 EIKSQEKRLALVG
+368 
-381 ALEGHQAPYVTARE
+381 
-395 VSKAVGASR
+395 
-404 TTGNIYAWIEKSGAD
+404 
-419 THYAEATA
+419 
-427 HLDETVRQRH
+427 
-437 HWEKTVDPK
+437 
-446 AFAEDFLRHVEK
+446 
-458 GLRNQEHLSLKPEV
+458 
-472 LTTREIV
+472 
-479 DRISEGESFSIP
+479 
-491 VAKPVSTPERD
+491 
-502 LPLPPYTL
+502 
-510 GAWLGDGS
+510 
-518 SRGGLIFSADAE
+518 
-530 VIENVRLDGY
+530 
-540 SVFDTTDKYP
+540 
-550 FRYRVEGLRGQLGTL
+550 
-565 GVRSDES
+565 
-572 GVSNKRIP
+572 
-580 EQYLFA
+580 
-586 SIDQRHA
+586 
-593 LLQGLMDTDGTVNR
+593 
-607 TSGTVS
+607 
-613 YTTILPSL
+613 
-621 AEDVRVLA
+621 
-629 ASLGYRVTVT
+629 
-639 SRVPTLDGGPQK
+639 
-651 RAYNV
+651 
-656 NFHPR
+656 
-661 GEKVFRLSRKVSA
+661 
-674 LEEATKPVAS
+674 
-684 DGART
+684 
-689 NHRYIRAITPVESR
+689 
-703 PVRCITVDSER
+703 
-714 SLYLAGKDFIPT
+714 
-726 HNTYNATMFTAAQMR
+726 TYNATMFTAAQMR

-919 NEIVKALCNPDIGSA
+919 NEIVKALCDPDIGSA

-1110 SISPLSVTSA
+1110 SISPLSVTST

-1126 FTKSEQWEQA
+1126 FTKPEQWEQA